1 VAQGEPIPALRKRP
15 ERILNESCGGVA
27 LERARL
33 LQCLSHQSQFARMVT
48 AERGAASDPCSTL
61 QEARAKAIDMTL
73 SSSAPGKSK
82 SIGSWR
88 VVAIS
93 TINSSMDA
101 VGRPVL
107 TPCRIINA
115 SLWTG
120 IGVDFGRSSINLLI
134 FDQNVCVNV
143 LGQLAHGLSPCR
155 TKRSAKGVSLEE
167 SSVRS

>member
-1 VAQGEPIPALRKRP
+1 LRKRP
-15 ERILNESCGGVA
+15 ARILIESHGGVA

-33 LQCLSHQSQFARMVT
+33 LQRLSPQSHFARMVT
-48 AERGAASDPCSTL
+48 AELGPLLTPPFRKHS
-61 QEARAKAIDMTL
+61 AKAIDMTL

-107 TPCRIINA
+107 TLFRIINA